1 MEKST
6 LWVPL
11 YIITDK
17 RILLWY
23 SYSLMVTHP
32 KVYFWLLGLNMQHWG
47 FIHLIHSGRSRHV
60 MCLKILKLITR
71 TFRCLEWKKKKEES
85 PGLWKEVEEG
95 CFINIFA
102 QIYSKC
108 FCKMILGIR
117 LFILTKYLYAL
128 FSDKLNCTV
137 I

>member
-1 MEKST
+1 MPENF
-6 LWVPL
+6 
-11 YIITDK
+11 
-17 RILLWY
+17 
-23 SYSLMVTHP
+23 
-32 KVYFWLLGLNMQHWG
+32 KVSNKDFQ
-47 FIHLIHSGRSRHV
+47 V
-60 MCLKILKLITR
+60 
-71 TFRCLEWKKKKEES
+71 FRMKKKKGES

>member
-1 MEKST
+1 M
-6 LWVPL
+6 
-11 YIITDK
+11 
-17 RILLWY
+17 
-23 SYSLMVTHP
+23 
-32 KVYFWLLGLNMQHWG
+32 
-47 FIHLIHSGRSRHV
+47 
-60 MCLKILKLITR
+60 
-71 TFRCLEWKKKKEES
+71 KKKKEES

-137 I
+137 IQTLTILDEYLILPWGNNKETCFKFHGEYAEYIVSYNLTFEEKEKKWSILFQIDLSS